1 MLGEHSRH
9 ADGYALV
16 STLHRDD
23 LVTAG
28 LTVDKA
34 NSISDEKL
42 IVIADKLGDA
52 LLDCGYWDCLSGV
65 LDHFGIKRKEDYG
78 IE

>member
-1 MLGEHSRH
+1 MLGQLSEHTN
-9 ADGYALV
+9 GYALV
-16 STLHRDD
+16 LTLHRED

-42 IVIADKLGDA
+42 IVIADKLGSA

-65 LDHFGIKRKEDYG
+65 LDYFGMKRKGE
-78 IE
+78 